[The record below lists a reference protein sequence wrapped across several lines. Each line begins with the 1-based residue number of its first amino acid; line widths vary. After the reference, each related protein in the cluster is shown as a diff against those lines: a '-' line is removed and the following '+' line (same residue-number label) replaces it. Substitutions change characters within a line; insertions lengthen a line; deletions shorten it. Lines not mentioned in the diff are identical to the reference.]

1 MKYRIIHK
9 TIYTYNEAVSL
20 CHNEA
25 HLILRHSKNQQVIN
39 TEIVVEP
46 TPAVYQNRKDFFGN
60 SVSYFSIQSP
70 HKVLSVT
77 ADSEIEIKYPGVSD
91 LPMNSPRWE
100 TVRNHL
106 ENNLAVA
113 SLEAREFVLDSPF
126 ITVDSALHEY
136 ALPSFT
142 PERPILDAVRDLM
155 RRIFTEFVYDPNF
168 TTIITP
174 LTEVLEH
181 RRGVC
186 QDFAHLMIGGI
197 RSMGLAAR
205 YVSGYLETLP
215 PPGKEKLQGSDASHA
230 WLAVYVPSQG
240 WVDFDPTNHQIP
252 TNQHVTTAWGR
263 DYSDVT
269 PLKGTIFGG
278 GSHVLQVSV
287 DVSRLSGEIQ
297 DSMPS

>member
-1 MKYRIIHK
+1 
-9 TIYTYNEAVSL
+9 
-20 CHNEA
+20 
-25 HLILRHSKNQQVIN
+25 
-39 TEIVVEP
+39 
-46 TPAVYQNRKDFFGN
+46 
-60 SVSYFSIQSP
+60 
-70 HKVLSVT
+70 
-77 ADSEIEIKYPGVSD
+77 
-91 LPMNSPRWE
+91 MNSPSWE
-100 TVRNHL
+100 KVRDSL
-106 ENNLAVA
+106 EHSLTNEY
-113 SLEAREFVLDSPF
+113 LEAREFVLDSPF
-126 ITVDSALHEY
+126 IAVDNTLREY
-136 ALPSFT
+136 ARPSFT
-142 PERPILDAVRDLM
+142 PGRPILDAVRDLM

-174 LTEVLEH
+174 LNTVLEH

-230 WLAVYVPSQG
+230 WLAVYVPGQG
-240 WVDFDPTNHQIP
+240 WVDFDPTNHQMP
-252 TNQHVTTAWGR
+252 TNQHITTAWGR

-278 GSHVLQVSV
+278 GSHILQVSV
-287 DVSRLSGEIQ
+287 DVTRMNGETS

>member
-9 TIYTYNEAVSL
+9 TLYTYNEAVSL

-25 HLILRHSKNQQVIN
+25 HLILRNSKNQQVLK

-46 TPAVYQNRKDFFGN
+46 TPAIHQNRKDIFGN

-70 HKVLSVT
+70 HKILSVT
-77 ADSEIEIKYPGVSD
+77 ATSEIEIKYAGISD
-91 LPMNSPRWE
+91 LPMNSPIWE
-100 TVRNHL
+100 EVRDCL
-106 ENNLAVA
+106 EDNLAPE
-113 SLEAREFVLDSPF
+113 SLEAREFILDSPF
-126 ITVDSALHEY
+126 IIADSLLNEY
-136 ALPSFT
+136 ARPSFSAG
-142 PERPILDAVRDLM
+142 RPILDAIRDLM
-155 RRIFTEFVYDPNF
+155 RRIFTEFTYDPNF
-168 TTIITP
+168 TTIVTP
-174 LTEVLEH
+174 LASVLEH

-215 PPGKEKLQGSDASHA
+215 PPGKKKLQGSDASHA
-230 WLAVYVPSQG
+230 WLAVYVPEQG
-240 WVDFDPTNHQIP
+240 WVDFDPTNNQIP
-252 TNQHVTTAWGR
+252 TNQHITTGWGR

-278 GSHVLQVSV
+278 GNHVLQVSV
-287 DVSRLSGEIQ
+287 DVTRLNGETQ